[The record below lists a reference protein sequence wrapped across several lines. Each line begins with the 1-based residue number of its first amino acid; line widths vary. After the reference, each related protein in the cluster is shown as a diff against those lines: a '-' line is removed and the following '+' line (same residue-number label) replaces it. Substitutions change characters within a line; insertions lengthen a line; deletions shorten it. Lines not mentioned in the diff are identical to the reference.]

1 MLRSLGLAALSVTS
15 PQITSTQS
23 SGIYVSQMDHLL
35 GTSLDLKIAA
45 SHYGAAKKAEASLL
59 AEVKRLSQILG
70 TYHPSTEFNQW
81 MASQGEFKPVSNE
94 LLEVLQQFDVWHQK
108 TGGLINASAE
118 EITQV
123 WKEAVHNKQL
133 PQEEHIQAAVNIAQ
147 QKHWEINEAEQSIA
161 RTSQAA
167 LRLHSFAKS
176 YVMQKAADIALA
188 MDGVNGIVLNVGGD
202 IIVKGN
208 GVDQISIKDPR
219 NFAENAAP
227 HSQILVE
234 NKAVATS
241 GDYQRGFEINKQWF
255 SHVVNP
261 LTGQPASE
269 IISAT
274 VVHPDAI
281 TAGALSTAFQ
291 VMSPEESQYLASSI
305 PDTDYLILTK
315 SGEEYTSPNWNNL
328 LASNAP
334 NFRPSSLST
343 NILMVNQKEKMWT
356 DKQELQIKF
365 ELANFEGRF
374 RRPFVAVWVED
385 ENHKPI
391 RRIALWFNK
400 PRWLPDLRSWYAA
413 QRESAI
419 DIASLASAT
428 RSPGEYTL
436 VWDGKDDAGQFVKQ
450 GKYTVYIEAAREHGT
465 YQLMKQE
472 MNFNGKDQKQTLS
485 GNEEVTG
492 ASLNYVAK

>member
-1 MLRSLGLAALSVTS
+1 MLKSLGLAALSVAT
-15 PQITSTQS
+15 PQLTSTQS

-59 AEVKRLSQILG
+59 AEVQRLSQILG
-70 TYHPSTEFNQW
+70 TYHSNTEFNQW
-81 MASQGEFKPVSNE
+81 MASQGEFKPVSID
-94 LLEVLQQFDVWHQK
+94 LLQVLKQFDAWNEK
-108 TGGLINASAE
+108 TGGIINASSE

-123 WKEAVHNKQL
+123 WKAASAANQL
-133 PQEEHIQAAVNIAQ
+133 PPQENIQAAVRLAQ
-147 QKHWEINEAEQSIA
+147 QKHWEINELEQSIA
-161 RTSQAA
+161 KTSQAT

-176 YVMQKAADIALA
+176 YVMQKAAEKALA
-188 MDGVNGIVLNVGGD
+188 TEGIHGIVLNVGGD
-202 IIVKGN
+202 ILIKGN

-227 HSQILVE
+227 HSQIIVE

-255 SHVVNP
+255 SHVINP
-261 LTGQPASE
+261 LTGQPASD

-274 VVHPDAI
+274 VVHPDAV

-291 VMSPEESQYLASSI
+291 VMTPQQSERLAAAI

-315 SGEEYTSPNWNNL
+315 SGEEYSSPNWKNL
-328 LASNAP
+328 LASSAP
-334 NFRPSSLST
+334 SVSPSSFST

-356 DKQELQIKF
+356 EKQELQIKF
-365 ELANFEGRF
+365 ELASFEGRF

-436 VWDGKDDAGQFVKQ
+436 VWDGKNDAGQYVKQ

>member
-23 SGIYVSQMDHLL
+23 SGMYVSQMDHLL
-35 GTSLDLKIAA
+35 GTSLDLKIAS
-45 SHYGAAKKAEASLL
+45 SHYGAAKKAEANLL

-70 TYHPSTEFNQW
+70 SYHPNTEFNQW
-81 MASQGEFKPVSNE
+81 LSSQGEFKPVSQD
-94 LLEVLQQFDVWHQK
+94 LLQVLRLFDTWQEK
-108 TGGLINASAE
+108 TGGLINASSE
-118 EITQV
+118 EISRV
-123 WKEAVHNKQL
+123 WKSASDQKQM
-133 PQEEHIQAAVNIAQ
+133 PDAEKIQQAVNVAQ
-147 QKHWEINEAEQSIA
+147 QKHWEINEAEQSVA

-176 YVMQKAADIALA
+176 YVMQQAAEVALA
-188 MDGVNGIVLNVGGD
+188 TEGVQGIVLNVGGD
-202 IIVKGN
+202 ILVKGN

-219 NFAENAAP
+219 NYAENAQP
-227 HSQILVE
+227 HAQILVE

-261 LTGQPASE
+261 LTGLPASE
-269 IISAT
+269 VISAT
-274 VVHPDAI
+274 VVHPDAV

-291 VMSPEESQYLASSI
+291 VMSPGQSQQLAASI

-315 SGEEYTSPNWNNL
+315 SGEEYQSPNWKNL
-328 LASNAP
+328 LASTAP
-334 NFRPSSLST
+334 SISPASFST

-365 ELANFEGRF
+365 ELASFEGRF

-385 ENHKPI
+385 ENHKPV

-472 MNFNGKDQKQTLS
+472 MNFNGKDQKQTLP
-485 GNEEVTG
+485 GNEEVKG
-492 ASLNYVAK
+492 ASLIYVAK

>member
-1 MLRSLGLAALSVTS
+1 MLKSLGLAALSVTS
-15 PQITSTQS
+15 PQLLATQS
-23 SGIYVSQMDHLL
+23 SGIYVSQMDYLL

-70 TYHPSTEFNQW
+70 TYHLSTEFNQW
-81 MASQGEFKPVSNE
+81 MASQGEFKSVSHD
-94 LLEVLQQFDVWHQK
+94 LFQVLQQFDTWKEK

-118 EITQV
+118 EIAQV
-123 WKEAVHNKQL
+123 WKSASAQNQFPRDEN
-133 PQEEHIQAAVNIAQ
+133 IQAAVHVAQ
-147 QKHWEINEAEQSIA
+147 QKHWEINETEQSIA

-167 LRLHSFAKS
+167 LQLHSFAKS
-176 YVMQKAADIALA
+176 YVMQKAADVALA
-188 MDGVNGIVLNVGGD
+188 TEGVHGIVLNVGGD
-202 IIVKGN
+202 IIVQGN
-208 GVDQISIKDPR
+208 GMDQISIKDPR

-227 HSQILVE
+227 YAQILVE

-255 SHVVNP
+255 SHVMNP

-274 VVHPDAI
+274 VVHPDAV

-291 VMSPEESQYLASSI
+291 VMSPEQSQQLASSI
-305 PDTDYLILTK
+305 SDTDYLILTK
-315 SGEEYTSPNWNNL
+315 SGEEYTSPNWSNL

-334 NFRPSSLST
+334 NARPSSLST
-343 NILMVNQKEKMWT
+343 NILMVNQKDKMWT

-365 ELANFEGRF
+365 ELASFEGRF

-413 QRESAI
+413 QREKAI